1 MCRLPVLIND
11 NLVYLLPLTSFI
23 LQLFDDYSSSSDYS
37 SIIMLLVKTSNLVP
51 STDGSDFESP
61 LCKLRISV
69 S

>member
-11 NLVYLLPLTSFI
+11 NLVYLLPLTFFI
-23 LQLFDDYSSSSDYS
+23 LQLFDDCSSSSDYS
-37 SIIMLLVKTSNLVP
+37 SIVMLLVKTSNLVP
-51 STDGSDFESP
+51 STDDSDFESP